1 MGFDNIFLDV
11 TPEVL
16 ATKATDKL
24 DYAKLKNLGA
34 TKETINRVKGN
45 LWNGRKYLQTVYP
58 KIS

>member
-45 LWNGRKYLQTVYP
+45 LWNGREYLQTVYP